1 MLAAVC
7 LTGVLAVES
16 SEPVVRA
23 ALDNAN
29 VRAIWYS
36 MGMKGEL
43 TRQAILERGMSLA
56 SRQGLEA
63 VSIGQLAAELDLSK
77 SGLFAHFRSKEAL
90 QVQILEHAAARFVE
104 IVVKPAIASP
114 RGAPRLRALYERW
127 MRWPEDGGLAYG
139 CVFMATIFELDDRP
153 GPARDTLVAQQ
164 RQFLETIATVVRS
177 GAREGHFRKSVDPE
191 QVAFE
196 LFAIMMA
203 HYHGARLLRDRKSRA
218 RADAAFEGL
227 LGRIQE
233 PRPDES

>member
-1 MLAAVC
+1 
-7 LTGVLAVES
+7 
-16 SEPVVRA
+16 
-23 ALDNAN
+23 
-29 VRAIWYS
+29 

-164 RQFLETIATVVRS
+164 RQFLETIATR
-177 GAREGHFRKSVDPE
+177 GA
-191 QVAFE
+191 
-196 LFAIMMA
+196 
-203 HYHGARLLRDRKSRA
+203 LRRPRGSLQEERRSRA
-218 RADAAFEGL
+218 GRVRALRHHDGALPRRPGCCAIASRAGAPTPPSRGSWDASRSLTPTRA
-227 LGRIQE
+227 R
-233 PRPDES
+233 PRAPPVPGGNHARK